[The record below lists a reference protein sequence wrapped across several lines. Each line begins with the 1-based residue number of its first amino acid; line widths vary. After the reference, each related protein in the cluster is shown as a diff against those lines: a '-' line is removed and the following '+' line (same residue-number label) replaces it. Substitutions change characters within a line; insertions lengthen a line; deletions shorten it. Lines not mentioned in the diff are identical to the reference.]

1 MIFGPNRA
9 PFLIFFFGLTLLFQF
24 SCVENGS
31 VSKDFIELGRS
42 EMERH
47 EFGKAINSFKKAIEQ
62 NPTDSTV
69 YCYLGKSY
77 IWYLRFNA
85 AILLKDKEQ
94 KNDILNK
101 VAVAYQKSLEL
112 NPNSICAYEGL
123 GEYYSYIDDYENSLI
138 HYQKAALL
146 NPEDRKIYKAIG
158 RVFIEL
164 DKPGLAKEAFRT
176 YLKGSKSSADYKK
189 VYKFISKDKIR
200 IDNGEVFLESIVKW
214 RITDPTIYEGSVGYF
229 KGAESRMKDLYFA
242 GVRLVLS
249 CSKNESDILSVESK
263 RQIIDQVN
271 KYSLRK
277 FGIEVSD
284 ISVNIIKGR
293 G

>member
-1 MIFGPNRA
+1 MIFGLNRV
-9 PFLIFFFGLTLLFQF
+9 PFLILFFGLTLLFQF
-24 SCVENGS
+24 SCAENS
-31 VSKDFIELGRS
+31 SSFKDFIELGRS

-85 AILLKDKEQ
+85 AALLKDKEQ
-94 KNDILNK
+94 KNDILNR
-101 VAVAYQKSLEL
+101 VAAAYQKSLEL
-112 NPNSICAYEGL
+112 TPNSICAYEGL
-123 GEYYSYIDDYENSLI
+123 GEYYSHIHDYENSLI

-158 RVFIEL
+158 KVFIEL
-164 DKPGLAKEAFRT
+164 DKPSLAKEAFRT
-176 YLKGSKSSADYKK
+176 YLKGSKSSADYEK
-189 VYKFISKDKIR
+189 VYQFISKDRVR
-200 IDNGEVFLESIVKW
+200 IHTGEVFLESIVKW

-229 KGAESRMKDLYFA
+229 KGAESRVKDLYSA
-242 GVRLVLS
+242 AVRLFLS
-249 CSKNESDILSVESK
+249 CCENESDMLSVETK
-263 RQIIDQVN
+263 RQVIDQVN
-271 KYSLRK
+271 KYTPRK

-284 ISVNIIKGR
+284 VCVNIISGR
-293 G
+293 D